1 MKCPPTVRASLPR
14 TVMQTQLM
22 NLSRPSTSPIGGRT
36 TGTNDKPWRRTR
48 FEPADSIGQP
58 LDPAAP
64 RALWRLVNI
73 GEMAGLLTTSDQDA
87 TIEVFRAGG
96 PKRAAVD
103 AELDRFKCSL
113 MDLYVLVTL
122 FSAAPRPVSLPVL
135 ARETY
140 ADSLSLR
147 KSLDHLDELDAIS
160 AEGFAGTGSALQL
173 TSSGWSLAVFL
184 IYRVINACI

>member
-1 MKCPPTVRASLPR
+1 
-14 TVMQTQLM
+14 M
-22 NLSRPSTSPIGGRT
+22 NLFRPTTSPIGGRT
-36 TGTNDKPWRRTR
+36 AGTNDKPWRSPR
-48 FEPADSIGQP
+48 FERSDSIGQP

-87 TIEVFRAGG
+87 TIDVFRTGG
-96 PKRAAVD
+96 QKRAAVD

-113 MDLYVLVTL
+113 MDLYILVTL
-122 FSAAPRPVSLPVL
+122 FSAAPRPVSLRVL

-147 KSLDHLDELDAIS
+147 KSLDHLDELAAIS
-160 AEGFAGTGSALQL
+160 AEGLADTRSALQL
-173 TSSGWSLAVFL
+173 TSSGWSLAVVL
-184 IYRVINACI
+184 IYRVINASI